1 MRKCK
6 ITHKNNHGSLYNNS
20 MNPTRRKNKTSTSKF
35 QKTQILI
42 STIHFNTKMIK
53 VKKQNPPMHKSFE
66 NMLNVLPLNNELH
79 QSFSII
85 NDMKYEKIDDAI
97 S

>member
-1 MRKCK
+1 MWKCK

-20 MNPTRRKNKTSTSKF
+20 INPRRRKNKTSTSKF

-42 STIHFNTKMIK
+42 SIIYFNTKMIK

-66 NMLNVLPLNNELH
+66 NILNVLPLNNELH
-79 QSFSII
+79 HSFSII
-85 NDMKYEKIDDAI
+85 NNMTYEKIDGAV

>member
-1 MRKCK
+1 
-6 ITHKNNHGSLYNNS
+6 
-20 MNPTRRKNKTSTSKF
+20 
-35 QKTQILI
+35 
-42 STIHFNTKMIK
+42 
-53 VKKQNPPMHKSFE
+53 MHKSFE